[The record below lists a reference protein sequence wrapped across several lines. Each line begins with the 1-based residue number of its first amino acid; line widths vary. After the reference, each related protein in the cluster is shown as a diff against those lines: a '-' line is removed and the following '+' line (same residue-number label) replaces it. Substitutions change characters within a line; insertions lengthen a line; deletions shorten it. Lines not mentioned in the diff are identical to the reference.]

1 MKIKGCVSEIIYRN
15 EDNNYSVFVLEQDD
29 DALVA
34 VVGKLPPFSVG
45 QNLELEGEFVFNT
58 KFGRQFSVE
67 KVTFVQPTNTKGIY
81 KYLCS
86 GLIKGVGPVTA
97 KNLVDYFK
105 EDTLNIIE
113 LYPDRLTEVKGISKN
128 KADQIAKTY
137 NDIREMQNTIIFLQ
151 QFEVS
156 TLMAV
161 KIYEFYGPK
170 TKMVM
175 EENPYKLVEDVD
187 GIGFSTADKI
197 AAKMGVMP
205 NSEFRFRA
213 ALLHILNETVEKSGN
228 TFLPYDTAV
237 KNLFKLLNLT
247 SEEDTDIDLMEVVE
261 NVIFKLCIDDKVKI
275 IEFDGLKGII
285 PSKLY
290 YTEKNIATRIFQM
303 LYSNSLPTSDVS
315 KEIAMY
321 EKINKIT
328 LHEKQKQAIST
339 AVNNNIS
346 IITGGPGTGK
356 TTIIK
361 CAISIF
367 KSQGKSFLLMAP
379 TGRAAKRLNES
390 TGEEAKT
397 IHRALD
403 LDFKNGKG
411 KFYTFDEHNPLP
423 YDVVIV
429 DEVSMIDCFLMNSL
443 LKALKRTAQLIL
455 VGDKNQLPSVG
466 AGNVLA
472 DILQSKKVKTSVLT
486 EIYRQDSNSYIILN
500 AHSINKGE
508 MPVLDNSCNDF
519 FFEKKEDLNDMCETI
534 IQLQSKRLPNYFKID
549 PFKIQVLAPM
559 KNGVCGIDNLNRR
572 LQDALNPKSKFKNE
586 IVTERFIYRV
596 GDKVMQTEN
605 NYEQEWSK
613 NPDSIFAED
622 GLGVFNGDMG
632 VIEEINPSTGE
643 LKVVFDDGR
652 ISIYN
657 RTNILQLVLSYAIT
671 IHKSQ
676 GSEFDI
682 VIIPAILGANT
693 ILTRNLLYT
702 AVTRAKKAVMI
713 VGTKFAISR
722 MILNNYT
729 LERYT
734 TLKYFLN
741 NKEDFFN

>member
-15 EDNNYSVFVLEQDD
+15 EDNNYSVILFEQDD
-29 DALVA
+29 EALVT

-45 QNLELEGEFVFNT
+45 ENLEIDGEFVFNA
-58 KFGRQFSVE
+58 KFGRQFSAERVSFVE
-67 KVTFVQPTNTKGIY
+67 PTTLKGIY
-81 KYLCS
+81 KYLSS

-97 KNLVDYFK
+97 KNIVEYFK

-113 LYPDRLTEVKGISKN
+113 LYPERLTEVRGISQN

-137 NDIREMQNTIIFLQ
+137 NDIRQMQNTIIFLQ
-151 QFEVS
+151 KFEVS

-161 KIYEFYGPK
+161 RIYEYYGPK
-170 TKMVM
+170 TKQIM

-197 AAKMGVMP
+197 ASKMGILP

-213 ALLHILNETVEKSGN
+213 GLLHILNEAIDKSGN
-228 TFLPYDTAV
+228 TFLPYDIAI
-237 KNLFKLLNLT
+237 KNLFKLLNLIDDDND
-247 SEEDTDIDLMEVVE
+247 SNIDLMEVVE
-261 NVIFKLCIDDKVKI
+261 NVIFRLCIDDKIKI
-275 IEFDGLKGII
+275 IEFDNIKGII

-290 YTEKNIATRIFQM
+290 YTEKNIAVRIYQM
-303 LYSNSLPTSDVS
+303 LYSNSLPTTDVT
-315 KEIAMY
+315 KEIEMY
-321 EKINKIT
+321 EKVNKIT
-328 LHEKQKQAIST
+328 LHEKQKNAIST

-367 KSQGKSFLLMAP
+367 KSQHKSFLLLAP

-411 KFYTFDEHNPLP
+411 KFFTFDENNPLP
-423 YDVVIV
+423 YDVIIV

-500 AHSINKGE
+500 AHAINKGE

-519 FFEKKEDLNDMCETI
+519 FFEKKEDPNDICETI

-549 PFKIQVLAPM
+549 PLKIQVLAPM

-572 LQDALNPKSKFKNE
+572 LQEALNPSSKFKNQ
-586 IVTERFIYRV
+586 IVTDHYIYRV

-605 NYEQEWSK
+605 NYEQEWTK
-613 NPDSIFAED
+613 GFYED

-632 VIEEINPSTGE
+632 TIEEINPSTGE
-643 LKVVFDDGR
+643 MKIVFDDGR
-652 ISIYN
+652 TSIYN
-657 RTNILQLVLSYAIT
+657 RGNLSELVLSYAIT

-682 VIIPAILGANT
+682 IIIPAILGPNT

-713 VGTKFAISR
+713 VGTKFAINR

-741 NKEDFFN
+741 NKEEFYGFF